1 MEVGIVQGGVRAR
14 VVERQIVRH
23 LTHLIPYLTPSPV
36 TTLIH
41 PFLRYAFLQPD
52 PLTLHTPFSPVP
64 PLSLPLHRPPL
75 PLPPLTLTSPA
86 PLASSFSRQPPLR
99 RRLQS
104 FRLPTPYKRSCC
116 PFITTTPA
124 TTTTERPPPLSSPR
138 SLSSF
143 TVFHRSSLLLAF
155 YHLRRAPPAYFL
167 RFFVLFSSTAAILI
181 NALTLPLHNYA
192 CPFPDSSGSNN
203 TISRVYREL
212 LILGAMSP
220 YSASLR
226 SIRLDL
232 TTIERLPKQA
242 AVN

>member
-124 TTTTERPPPLSSPR
+124 TTTTERPPPPTISSALPFILHR
-138 SLSSF
+138 FPPFIPSSCLLPPS
-143 TVFHRSSLLLAF
+143 TRTARVF
-155 YHLRRAPPAYFL
+155 PPFL
-167 RFFVLFSSTAAILI
+167 RSVLK
-181 NALTLPLHNYA
+181 HRR
-192 CPFPDSSGSNN
+192 D
-203 TISRVYREL
+203 
-212 LILGAMSP
+212 P
-220 YSASLR
+220 Y
-226 SIRLDL
+226 
-232 TTIERLPKQA
+232 
-242 AVN
+242 

>member
-99 RRLQS
+99 RRRLQS

-124 TTTTERPPPLSSPR
+124 TTTTERPPPPHYLLRAPFHPSPFSTVRPFFSPSTTFDAHRPRISFVSSFCSQAPPR
-138 SLSSF
+138 SL
-143 TVFHRSSLLLAF
+143 
-155 YHLRRAPPAYFL
+155 
-167 RFFVLFSSTAAILI
+167 
-181 NALTLPLHNYA
+181 LTL
-192 CPFPDSSGSNN
+192 
-203 TISRVYREL
+203 
-212 LILGAMSP
+212 
-220 YSASLR
+220 
-226 SIRLDL
+226 
-232 TTIERLPKQA
+232 
-242 AVN
+242 

>member
-52 PLTLHTPFSPVP
+52 PLTLHTPFSPPVP

-124 TTTTERPPPLSSPR
+124 TTTTERPPPP
-138 SLSSF
+138 
-143 TVFHRSSLLLAF
+143 HYLL
-155 YHLRRAPPAYFL
+155 RAPFHPSPFSTVHPFFLPSTPPSTRTARVFPSFL
-167 RFFVLFSSTAAILI
+167 RSVLK
-181 NALTLPLHNYA
+181 HRR
-192 CPFPDSSGSNN
+192 D
-203 TISRVYREL
+203 
-212 LILGAMSP
+212 P
-220 YSASLR
+220 Y
-226 SIRLDL
+226 
-232 TTIERLPKQA
+232 
-242 AVN
+242 